1 MEKKSYEERQAECGL
16 KVGDKV
22 KILRKVA
29 DYEDGWG
36 NTWNE
41 EGMDDFVGRIGK
53 IVGELPC
60 AGFDVFLEEKN
71 DWYYFPYFVLEKV
84 EENETPKQ
92 PEPGKPEEKKLT
104 SYSIFTICD
113 QGEDFFFITAT
124 SKKETSESIIFTKE
138 SGGVWEFYKKYIVAI
153 KTV

>member
-22 KILRKVA
+22 KILRKVVN
-29 DYEDGWG
+29 YKDGWG
-36 NTWNE
+36 NTWSE

-60 AGFDVFLEEKN
+60 AGFKVSLEEEN
-71 DWYYFPYFVLEKV
+71 AWYFFPYFVLEKV
-84 EENETPKQ
+84 EEKE
-92 PEPGKPEEKKLT
+92 LT
-104 SYSIFTICD
+104 SYSVFTIND

-124 SKKETSESIIFTKE
+124 SKKETSESIIFTEE
-138 SGGVWEFYKKYIVAI
+138 SGSVWEFYKKHIVAI

>member
-22 KILRKVA
+22 KILRKVV

-36 NTWNE
+36 NSWPEDADTW
-41 EGMDDFVGRIGK
+41 VGKTGEIIGDGK
-53 IVGELPC
+53 GS
-60 AGFDVFLEEKN
+60 GFKVSLEEEN
-71 DWYYFPYFVLEKV
+71 GYWFFPYFVLEKV

-92 PEPGKPEEKKLT
+92 PGPRKPEEKKLT
-104 SYSIFTICD
+104 SYSVFTIND

-124 SKKETSESIIFTKE
+124 SKKETSESIIFTEE

>member
-1 MEKKSYEERQAECGL
+1 MEKMYKERQAECGL

-22 KILRKVA
+22 KILRKVVN
-29 DYEDGWG
+29 YEDGWG

-41 EGMDDFVGRIGK
+41 KGMNDFVGRTGK
-53 IVGELPC
+53 IVGEHPY
-60 AGFDVFLEEKN
+60 AGFQVFCEGLE
-71 DWYYFPYFVLEKV
+71 DLYRYPYFVLEKV
-84 EENETPKQ
+84 
-92 PEPGKPEEKKLT
+92 EEKKLT
-104 SYSIFTICD
+104 SYSIFTIND

-124 SKKETSESIIFTKE
+124 SKKETSESIIFTEE

>member
-22 KILRKVA
+22 KILRKVVN
-29 DYEDGWG
+29 YEDGWS

-53 IVGELPC
+53 IVGEHPC
-60 AGFDVFLEEKN
+60 AGFQVFCEGLKGL
-71 DWYYFPYFVLEKV
+71 YRYPYFVLEKV
-84 EENETPKQ
+84 
-92 PEPGKPEEKKLT
+92 EEKKLT
-104 SYSIFTICD
+104 SYSIFTIRD

-124 SKKETSESIIFTKE
+124 SKKETSESIIFTEE
-138 SGGVWEFYKKYIVAI
+138 SGGVWEFYKKHIVAI